1 VHLLKNDWTDLN
13 YNKVSK
19 MYLDCDAPEC
29 ESTISVDLYAHQKK
43 SLLRMK
49 EMESQDSINVEV
61 KLNGNHRI
69 QNKVTSSLGI
79 LSDKVGSGK
88 TFTMLALMAEKE
100 HIIKKKSIPSISSH
114 LVSISTLHNESNVHP
129 KTNLIIIPH
138 SLVKQ
143 WKDSTIMAF
152 KDTNI
157 TYKFMTTK
165 KECDNTEEI
174 FDYDV
179 IIITIRQIDRLGYP
193 RDLHFRRI
201 VIDEP
206 HDLSVPM
213 SFIKPVKFEH
223 MWFVCATPRSLLQNN
238 RVWIRL
244 FDIHK
249 NVHLALNQED
259 DISIS
264 DLIAIRNRPEV
275 INASLN
281 LPEYTQTRIECLE
294 PSWLRVLSGNIAS
307 NALER
312 LHAHDIRGAL
322 EVLQCPCKEGEDIL
336 TALTRE
342 YAKNVEI
349 AEIEVK
355 KYTEMPAHLISEQT
369 RKNKIDHYQ
378 KKAIEFKEKIQH
390 IKTRIDQR
398 SDCPI
403 CLYDI
408 SDPRAITPCCQNSF
422 CLECILESTR
432 NHPRCPLCKNNMN
445 IKDIIVDHN
454 NTPVNPTT
462 PTESRKK
469 SKIDTLMSILKN
481 RTPDQKFLVVSKY
494 ASVFYDITHRLQVDN
509 QCDLSVLSGTG
520 TTINKSIE
528 NFKNGNKPIILLN
541 TQYFG
546 SGLNLEMATDII
558 VYHRLSDV
566 DLKQAIGRAQR
577 IGRTRP
583 LRVTYLTHES
593 EY

>member
-1 VHLLKNDWTDLN
+1 
-13 YNKVSK
+13 
-19 MYLDCDAPEC
+19 MYLDSDAPEC
-29 ESTISVDLYAHQKK
+29 ESSISVDLHAHQKK
-43 SLLRMK
+43 SLFRMK
-49 EMESQDSINVEV
+49 EMESQDSIKVEV
-61 KLNGNHRI
+61 KINGYNNNNI
-69 QNKVTSSLGI
+69 QNKVTSRVGI

-100 HIIKKKSIPSISSH
+100 HIIKKKSIPYVCSH
-114 LVSISTLHNESNVHP
+114 LVSISALNDEINVYP

-143 WKDSTIMAF
+143 WKDSTIRAF
-152 KDTNI
+152 KDTNV

-165 KECDNTEEI
+165 KECDDNTEEI

-179 IIITIRQIDRLGYP
+179 VIITIRQIERLGYP

-206 HDLSVPM
+206 HDLSIPM
-213 SFIKPVKFEH
+213 NFIKHVNFEH
-223 MWFVCATPRSLLQNN
+223 MWFVCATPRSLIQNN
-238 RVWIRL
+238 RTWIRL

-249 NVHLALNQED
+249 NVLVSNQGD
-259 DISIS
+259 YIPISNI
-264 DLIAIRNRPEV
+264 IAIRNRPEV

-281 LPEYTQTRIECLE
+281 LPEYTQTWIECLE

-342 YAKNVEI
+342 YTKNVEI

-355 KYTEMPAHLISEQT
+355 KYTEMPAHLIPEQT
-369 RKNKIDHYQ
+369 RKNKIEHYQ
-378 KKAIEFKEKIQH
+378 KKATDFKEKIQH
-390 IKTRIDQR
+390 IKTRIDQC

-403 CLYDI
+403 CLYNI

-422 CLECILESTR
+422 CLECILESTK
-432 NHPRCPLCKNNMN
+432 NNLRCPLCKNKIN
-445 IKDIIVDHN
+445 IKDIVVDYK
-454 NTPVNPTT
+454 NTPINPTVS
-462 PTESRKK
+462 ESKKK

-481 RTPDQKFLVVSKY
+481 RKQDQKFLVVSKY
-494 ASVFYDITHRLQVDN
+494 ASVFYDITHRLQSDN
-509 QCDLSVLSGTG
+509 QCGVSMLSGTG
-520 TTINKSIE
+520 SVINKSIE

-546 SGLNLEMATDII
+546 SGLNLEMATDVI

-583 LRVTYLTHES
+583 LNVTYLTHDS

>member
-1 VHLLKNDWTDLN
+1 LKNDWKDSHC
-13 YNKVSK
+13 KEFAK
-19 MYLDCDAPEC
+19 MMYLDRDAPEC
-29 ESTISVDLYAHQKK
+29 DSSISVDLYAHQKK
-43 SLLRMK
+43 SLFRMK

-69 QNKVTSSLGI
+69 QNKVTSSVGI

-88 TFTMLALMAEKE
+88 TFTLLALMGEKD

-143 WKDSTIMAF
+143 WKDSTIRAF
-152 KDTNI
+152 KDTNV

-165 KECDNTEEI
+165 KECDDAEEI

-179 IIITIRQIDRLGYP
+179 VIITIRQIDKLGYP

-206 HDLSVPM
+206 QDLCIPM
-213 SFIKPVKFEH
+213 NFIKPVNFEH
-223 MWFVCATPRSLLQNN
+223 MWFVCATPRSLMQNN
-238 RVWIRL
+238 RTWIRL
-244 FDIHK
+244 FDMYK
-249 NVHLALNQED
+249 NVNLVSNQVD
-259 DISIS
+259 YIPISN
-264 DLIAIRNRPEV
+264 LIAICNRPEI

-281 LPEYTQTRIECLE
+281 LPEYTQRRIECLE
-294 PSWLRVLSGNIAS
+294 PSWLSVLSGNIAS

-355 KYTEMPAHLISEQT
+355 KYIEMPAHLIPDQT
-369 RKNKIDHYQ
+369 RKNKIEYYQ
-378 KKAIEFKEKIQH
+378 KKSTDFKEKIQH
-390 IKTRIDQR
+390 IKSRIDQR

-422 CLECILESTR
+422 CLECILQSAR
-432 NHPRCPLCKNNMN
+432 NHRCCPLCKKSMN
-445 IKDIIVDHN
+445 IKDIVVDHN
-454 NTPVNPTT
+454 NTPANHTNT
-462 PTESRKK
+462 TESRKK
-469 SKIDTLMSILKN
+469 SKLDTLMSILKN
-481 RTPDQKFLVVSKY
+481 RTPDQKFIVVSKY
-494 ASVFYDITHRLQVDN
+494 ASVFYDITHRLQDDY
-509 QCDLSVLSGTG
+509 QCGVSILSGTC
-520 TTINKSIE
+520 TTINNSIE

-546 SGLNLEMATDII
+546 SGLNLEMATDVI

-583 LRVTYLTHES
+583 LRVTYLTHDS

>member
-1 VHLLKNDWTDLN
+1 
-13 YNKVSK
+13 
-19 MYLDCDAPEC
+19 MYLDSDAQEC
-29 ESTISVDLYAHQKK
+29 ESTISVDLYSHQKK
-43 SLLRMK
+43 SLFRMK
-49 EMESQDSINVEV
+49 EMESNDSINVEV
-61 KLNGNHRI
+61 KLNDHNSI
-69 QNKVTSSLGI
+69 QNKVTSSIGI

-88 TFTMLALMAEKE
+88 TFTILALMAENE
-100 HIIKKKSIPSISSH
+100 HIIKKKSIPSVCSH
-114 LVSISTLHNESNVHP
+114 LVSISALQDERNAHP

-143 WKDSTIMAF
+143 WKYSTITAF
-152 KDTNI
+152 KDTNV

-179 IIITIRQIDRLGYP
+179 VIITIRQIDRLGYP

-201 VIDEP
+201 VVDEP

-213 SFIKPVKFEH
+213 SFIKHVKFEH

-238 RVWIRL
+238 RAWIRL

-249 NVHLALNQED
+249 NACLVFD
-259 DISIS
+259 YIPIS
-264 DLIAIRNRPEV
+264 DVIAIRNRPEV

-281 LPEYTQTRIECLE
+281 LPEYTETRIECLE

-355 KYTEMPAHLISEQT
+355 KYTEMPVHLIADQT
-369 RKNKIDHYQ
+369 RKNKIEHYQ
-378 KKAIEFKEKIQH
+378 KKANEFKEKIHH

-432 NHPRCPLCKNNMN
+432 NNPHCPLCKNNMN
-445 IKDIIVDHN
+445 IKDIVVDHIN
-454 NTPVNPTT
+454 APTNTTT

-509 QCDLSVLSGTG
+509 QCDVSMLSGTG
-520 TTINKSIE
+520 TTINNSIE

-546 SGLNLEMATDII
+546 SGLNLEMATDVI

-566 DLKQAIGRAQR
+566 DVKQAIGRAQR
-577 IGRTRP
+577 IGRTRQ